1 MNKVGITDLEESCN
15 YKDLIGYYLLSC
27 NLVKIVCTLVDRV
40 NDSMN
45 KQISTDDYLFH
56 FP

>member
-1 MNKVGITDLEESCN
+1 LNKVGITDLEESCN
-15 YKDLIGYYLLSC
+15 YKDLIGYYLWSC